1 MSTKTVSFEKIY
13 IYQKI
18 IWRCESKTTSIS
30 HHLKSYTHIYLN
42 ILYVY
47 ICIHTHTH
55 THIYIYIYICNCSAT
70 FSAEN
75 SEIIRKQE
83 CKQTISTTSI
93 IKFQFTEFFLLWK
106 TSDHPASLFLSKK
119 FNETQNLFKIS
130 IYKSNFQLDNEKQ
143 SHDHDDYCL
152 NLDQICSSRAHD
164 VQIFQLF

>member
-1 MSTKTVSFEKIY
+1 M
-13 IYQKI
+13 
-18 IWRCESKTTSIS
+18 
-30 HHLKSYTHIYLN
+30 YTFTY
-42 ILYVY
+42 
-47 ICIHTHTH
+47 THTH
-55 THIYIYIYICNCSAT
+55 IYIYICNCSAT
-70 FSAEN
+70 FTAEN

-93 IKFQFTEFFLLWK
+93 IKFQITEFFLLWK

-152 NLDQICSSRAHD
+152 NLYQICSSRAHD
-164 VQIFQLF
+164 VLASRAHDVLAFVEGTWCSDIPIVLAFVEEEF